1 MKHQLQF
8 ATAPC
13 FKRWSRKG
21 YGIFASLGR
30 RVTIGVL
37 STTMCMVAR
46 AADGK
51 TQAPADA
58 DSIATIELQGV
69 GVTGA
74 RATSTRS
81 LATQTPVFSRSL
93 DGAAALPTIESALRV
108 SPAVDVRERGGRSV
122 QSDFLIRGG
131 TVDQSMVTLNGI
143 NFTDARTGHQ
153 SHSLPVDMGI
163 VSSIAVLDGVAGVG
177 AYSGAID
184 ISTSALQPNSL
195 TAELSGGMHEYG
207 YAALAGNVTRG
218 RLSTMAA
225 ASFNHSGGYIENTG
239 FTNVNAYAR
248 AQWAGLDV
256 QAGYQHRSFGSNG
269 FYSLAYPNQY
279 EKTSTALASAKWHGS
294 AGPWEWAASLSYRLN
309 TDQFELI
316 KGDPSKV
323 PFNHHITDNWGAE
336 LSGSR
341 QWAAGKTTIVADW
354 AYNHIWSTVLGK
366 LVTPKRIGSIDY
378 NHEASRTV
386 VNATLRH
393 RKDFGPAY
401 VAASGGYSHSPFGDV
416 GLWSATAGWQIN
428 SAWQLDAGAVKSMR
442 LPTFTDL
449 YYTATNYVSD
459 HNLRPEQ
466 AVTWHVSAECAQGPI
481 AARAYLYYRHG
492 QNLID
497 WVKNTV
503 DAPWRA
509 TQLSKM
515 DSYGIELNAA
525 YNPRLRWLRT
535 VQVSYGWIT
544 QSHDAGE
551 RDVIS
556 KYALDYMHNKASV
569 RVDFTPAPRFTLS
582 ATGTLYDRIGNY
594 ADRDGQV
601 RPYGTYF
608 LLDAK
613 ATYSFWG
620 PRMRAYVEA
629 TNLTGTRYFDYGGLE
644 MPRCWATAGLIL
656 TL

>member
-1 MKHQLQF
+1 MKQQLQF

-21 YGIFASLGR
+21 YGIFASLGQ

-37 STTMCMVAR
+37 SASMCMVAR

-51 TQAPADA
+51 GEAPADA
-58 DSIATIELQGV
+58 DSIASIELYGI
-69 GVTGA
+69 GVTAA

-93 DGAAALPTIESALRV
+93 DGAAALPTVESALRV

-184 ISTSALQPNSL
+184 ISTSALEPNSFR
-195 TAELSGGMHEYG
+195 AELAGGMHEYG
-207 YAALAGNVTRG
+207 YAAAAGNLTRG
-218 RLSTMAA
+218 EVSAMAA
-225 ASFNHSGGYIENTG
+225 ASFRNSGGYIEYTG

-248 AQWAGLDV
+248 AQWRGLDV
-256 QAGYQHRSFGSNG
+256 QAGYQHRSFDSNG
-269 FYSLAYPNQY
+269 FYSLAYPSQY
-279 EKTSTALASAKWHGS
+279 EKTSTALASAKWQG
-294 AGPWEWAASLSYRLN
+294 ATGPWEWAASLSYRLN

-316 KGDPSKV
+316 KGDPTKV

-341 QWAAGKTTIVADW
+341 QWAAGKTTLSADW
-354 AYNHIWSTVLGK
+354 AYNHIWSTVMGD
-366 LVTPKRIGSIDY
+366 LVAPKRIGGIDY
-378 NHEASRTV
+378 NHAASRSV
-386 VNATLRH
+386 INATLRH
-393 RKDFGPAY
+393 RKDFSPAY

-416 GLWSATAGWQIN
+416 GLWSATAGWQVA

-449 YYTATNYVSD
+449 YYTATNYISD

-466 AVTWHVSAECAQGPI
+466 AVTWHLSADYAGGPLS
-481 AARAYLYYRHG
+481 ARAYIYYRHG

-497 WVKNTV
+497 WVKDNA

-515 DSYGIELNAA
+515 DTYGIEATAA
-525 YNPRLRWLRT
+525 YAPRWRWLRA
-535 VQVSYGWIT
+535 VQLSYGWIT
-544 QSHDAGE
+544 QNHDAGE

-556 KYALDYMHNKASV
+556 KYALDYMRNKASV
-569 RVDFTPAPRFTLS
+569 RADFTPAPRLTLS
-582 ATGTLYDRIGNY
+582 LAGTLYDRIGNY
-594 ADRDGQV
+594 ADRSGAV
-601 RPYGTYF
+601 RPYRPYF

-613 ATYSFWG
+613 ATYAFWG
-620 PRMRAYVEA
+620 RSMTAYVEA
-629 TNLTGTRYFDYGGLE
+629 ANLTGTRYFDYGGLE
-644 MPRCWATAGLIL
+644 MPRCWLTAGL
-656 TL
+656 TLAL